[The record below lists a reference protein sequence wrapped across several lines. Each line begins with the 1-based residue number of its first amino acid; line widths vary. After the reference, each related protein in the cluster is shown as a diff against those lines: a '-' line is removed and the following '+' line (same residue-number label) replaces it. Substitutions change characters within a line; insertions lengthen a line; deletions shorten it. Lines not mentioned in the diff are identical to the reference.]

1 MNKYFHSVHPL
12 FLFFSSLD
20 PVIEQLQSVT
30 VGIVVPALCI
40 GMIIA
45 AAYLFH
51 RYLSGKDQHSPNILV
66 IEMHIN
72 ILAIQ
77 YLNST

>member
-1 MNKYFHSVHPL
+1 M
-12 FLFFSSLD
+12 
-20 PVIEQLQSVT
+20 
-30 VGIVVPALCI
+30 GIVVPALCI

-72 ILAIQ
+72 ILGNACFFFCCCLFGFSFGFLIQ
-77 YLNST
+77 I